1 MKREEQTSG
10 ENKELRRQ
18 LAGLNL
24 TIAAAKLDE
33 SLSQAQIHQLSYSDF
48 LSRLLAAEEHGRF
61 ERKLAR
67 SLKRSRL
74 GAVKSLD
81 EFDFSVRRKLS
92 APAVKELLNCQWI
105 VEGRSV
111 LCIGRSSTGK
121 THVAKA
127 LGYAACMKGYSILYA
142 NTVEIL
148 DDLHASFADNTYRRT
163 FQRYEKL
170 DLLIF
175 EEFGCGSSPMDRA
188 KADYLFRLV
197 SARHPIRSMI
207 VVANTGFENWQQFF
221 PSHAQAIATIDR
233 LIDRATILRFTGK
246 GFRKPRDIFG
256 DALDSGE

>member
-1 MKREEQTSG
+1 MKREDQIPDESKQ
-10 ENKELRRQ
+10 LRQQ

-24 TIAAAKLDE
+24 TIAAGKLE
-33 SLSQAQIHQLSYSDF
+33 EALSQAQIHQLCYSDF
-48 LSRLLAAEEHGRF
+48 LSRLLAAEENGRF
-61 ERKLAR
+61 ERKLVR
-67 SLKRSRL
+67 SLKLSRL

-105 VEGRSV
+105 AEGRSV

-142 NTVEIL
+142 NTDDIL
-148 DDLHASFADNTYRRT
+148 DDLHASHADNTYRRC

-175 EEFGCGSSPMDRA
+175 EEFGCSPIGRA

-197 SARHPIRSMI
+197 SARYPARSMV
-207 VVANTGFENWQQFF
+207 VVANTGLENWEQFF
-221 PSHAQAIATIDR
+221 PSQAQAIATIDR

-246 GFRKPRDIFG
+246 GFRKPRDIYG
-256 DALDSGE
+256 DPLDSDE

>member
-1 MKREEQTSG
+1 MKPENLSPDQSKQLRE
-10 ENKELRRQ
+10 Q
-18 LAGLNL
+18 LAALNL
-24 TIAAAKLDE
+24 TVGADKIDE
-33 SLSQAQIHQLSYSDF
+33 LLSQAQIHQMSYTDF
-48 LSRLLAAEEHGRF
+48 LSRLLTAEQTGRF

-105 VEGRSV
+105 AEGRSV
-111 LCIGRSSTGK
+111 LCIGKSGTGK

-142 NTVEIL
+142 NTADVL
-148 DDLHASFADNTYRRT
+148 ADLHACFADNTYRRS

-175 EEFGCGSSPMDRA
+175 EEFGCSPMDQA

-207 VVANTGFENWQQFF
+207 VAANTGFENWGEFF
-221 PSHAQAIATIDR
+221 PNKSQAIATIDR

-246 GFRKPRDIFG
+246 SFRKPRDIFG
-256 DALDSGE
+256 APLEDDE